1 MTVAAHTERAFEA
14 AIESGLT
21 GTGGYGKRSADAYDE
36 ALALFPA
43 DATGFV
49 KDSQPAG
56 GTWKTH
62 YLW

>member
-43 DATGFV
+43 DVTSFL
-49 KDSQPAG
+49 KDSQPAE

-62 YLW
+62 YL